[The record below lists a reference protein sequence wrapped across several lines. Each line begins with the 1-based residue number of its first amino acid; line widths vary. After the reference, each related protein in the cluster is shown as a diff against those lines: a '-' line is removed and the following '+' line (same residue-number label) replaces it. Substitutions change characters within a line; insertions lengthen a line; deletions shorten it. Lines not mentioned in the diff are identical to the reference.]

1 MPKIAKLTINKDIGN
16 YDVYAEMFG
25 ESQPCFSSNDVQA
38 FIDEN
43 KDADEYHITIDSNGG
58 NTTQGFAIYDMLVGA
73 KADGKKIITIAYKAN
88 SIATVIFMAGDERH
102 ISKNA
107 EFFIHNPALDP
118 YSLGWDTRLTADELL
133 AIAADV
139 KETQDKMF
147 NFYCEHLTLTDAQ
160 KTELEQMLKD
170 ETDLGSD
177 KALELGFATAI
188 INGQPVAKSAKLFS
202 YSDKIAAIVTK
213 NSKHTDMNKAE
224 FLAALGGLKTT
235 MQNAFKSLGLKEDG
249 TPEKQTNAKMESLD
263 SGSSIYFAEDSL
275 ADGIVVY
282 SDEAM
287 TTVASP
293 GDYKLANGDTFTV
306 DGEGKVGDYKEAELE
321 TDAQRL
327 EAANAKIANLE
338 AQINASKTAV
348 IEAKKNA
355 SKVAKELVEI
365 NKTVQTLSQFVPGE
379 GDGKPKG
386 TSSGADDFAAKA
398 KEAAANRRKVIP
410 N

>member
-38 FIDEN
+38 FIEEN

-58 NTTQGFAIYDMLVGA
+58 NTTQGFAIYDMLIGA
-73 KADGKKIITIAYKAN
+73 KADGKKIVTIAYKAN
-88 SIATVIFMAGDERH
+88 SIATVIFMAGDERQ

-139 KETQDKMF
+139 QETQDKMF
-147 NFYCEHLTLTDAQ
+147 NFYCEHLTITDAQ

-170 ETDLGSD
+170 ETNLGSD
-177 KALELGFATAI
+177 KALELGFATSI
-188 INGQPVAKSAKLFS
+188 VNGQPVAKSAKLFS

-213 NSKHTDMNKAE
+213 NSKNTDMNKAE

-263 SGSSIYFAEDSL
+263 SGSSIYFAED
-275 ADGIVVY
+275 AIGDGIVVY

-287 TTVASP
+287 TTLAAA
-293 GDYKLANGDTFTV
+293 GDYKLANGDTFSV
-306 DGEGKVGDYKEAELE
+306 DAEGKVSNFKEAELE
-321 TDAQRL
+321 TDAQKL
-327 EAANAKIANLE
+327 EAANAKIASLE
-338 AQINASKTAV
+338 QQINASKAAV

-355 SKVAKELVEI
+355 STVAKQLVDL
-365 NKTVQTLSQFVPGE
+365 NKTVQTLAQYVPGE

-386 TSSGADDFAAKA
+386 IASGDDFAAKA
-398 KEAAANRRKVIP
+398 KEAAANRRRIIP